1 MFGLFSLNCRT
12 ETAQVF
18 LLSHFLKKTAFFATS
33 CFLYLF
39 NTSIIGEYESKLGLL
54 YKMEQK
60 HECSIDAIR
69 QQQKTTK
76 KLTSVYHA
84 SVLLVTLNYII
95 TLSKQLWI
103 PSQYLD
109 NVLTKFMI
117 NNRTDA

>member
-1 MFGLFSLNCRT
+1 MN
-12 ETAQVF
+12 AQLMRPVN
-18 LLSHFLKKTAFFATS
+18 K
-33 CFLYLF
+33 
-39 NTSIIGEYESKLGLL
+39 GER
-54 YKMEQK
+54 
-60 HECSIDAIR
+60 AICYC
-69 QQQKTTK
+69 KK